1 MKKVKILHITDQH
14 FRHNARLFYST
25 GKKLNNGLL
34 LNGHNVVN
42 ISDRDLTYQK
52 KSLFD
57 FGSRNF
63 LIKTIVQNIENFK
76 PDLILMGHVDRVD
89 YDSFHEIK
97 QKYNSI
103 RYAQWFLDPLNIN
116 GPDYKKN
123 KDRFFLKYQFSDANF
138 VTTATDELNFV
149 DKNKTFF
156 IPNPIDPTIDVYR
169 NYKSEKKIDLF
180 LAISHGQHRGVLKKN
195 FIDARMKII
204 KKLNKKIKCNI
215 FGDKKNPIWGQ
226 NFFDELSKC
235 SIGLNLSR
243 GTPIKY
249 YSSDRISSLLGN
261 GLLTFIH
268 QDCKF
273 QDFFKKNEIVTYK
286 NIYDLNKKLIY
297 YCKNKKKLRK
307 IASNGCK
314 KAHQIFNN
322 KLIAKYIV
330 EKSFN
335 TKSKFN
341 VVWADA

>member
-149 DKNKTFF
+149 DKNKT
-156 IPNPIDPTIDVYR
+156 V
-169 NYKSEKKIDLF
+169 
-180 LAISHGQHRGVLKKN
+180 
-195 FIDARMKII
+195 
-204 KKLNKKIKCNI
+204 
-215 FGDKKNPIWGQ
+215 
-226 NFFDELSKC
+226 
-235 SIGLNLSR
+235 LSR
-243 GTPIKY
+243 Y
-249 YSSDRISSLLGN
+249 YNRISMVS
-261 GLLTFIH
+261 
-268 QDCKF
+268 
-273 QDFFKKNEIVTYK
+273 
-286 NIYDLNKKLIY
+286 
-297 YCKNKKKLRK
+297 R
-307 IASNGCK
+307 
-314 KAHQIFNN
+314 
-322 KLIAKYIV
+322 
-330 EKSFN
+330 
-335 TKSKFN
+335 
-341 VVWADA
+341 